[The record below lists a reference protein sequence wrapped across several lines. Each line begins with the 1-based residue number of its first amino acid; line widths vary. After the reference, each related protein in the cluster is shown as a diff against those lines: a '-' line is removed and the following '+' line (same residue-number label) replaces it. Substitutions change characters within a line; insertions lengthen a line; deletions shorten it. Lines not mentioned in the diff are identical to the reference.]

1 MSEEKNKVYQSI
13 EELLETAQSSLG
25 VPFKEYDVN
34 NRLNG
39 GNKGKIGQVIEE
51 GLFHKGIDSRQEA
64 DFPELGV
71 ELKVTPMNRVGK
83 EKDMVSAKERLVVTM
98 INYMK
103 DYNVSFEDSHVLD
116 KLNKVLLMF
125 YFNEPKKMNYDL
137 CVDKIFLY
145 QFKDIPEADKQ
156 IIINDY
162 NIIIDKIKSGHA
174 EDISESDTYYLSACT
189 KGATAATSFV
199 DQPFSSVKAKR
210 RAFSL
215 KPKYM
220 TALLRS
226 QVFNDNAITKESLMK
241 TSGIIGRDNIFD
253 RMVEYLFSSY
263 YGKSLSEIDE
273 MIETPVNR
281 KSLNYL
287 RSYIARMMNA
297 SPETKSKDIDEYYDE
312 FYKANIK
319 IKTIRIKKDGTI
331 KESMSFPAFKFKEI
345 VEENWEDSELRN
357 KFIDEKYLFCV
368 FDEIDDSKY
377 EYRFRGTFLWAMPE
391 SDLDGKVREAWER
404 TVYLAKHGIEFTISE
419 NKNGLIVHNNLPA
432 KKDNLIV
439 HVRPHA
445 SKAIYVFNDGKM
457 IGSGN
462 IQTDGDELPDGT
474 IVTKQCFF
482 LNNDYVLGLVNKYL
496 PLKD

>member
-125 YFNEPKKMNYDL
+125 YFNEPEKMNYDL

-220 TALLRS
+220 TALLR
-226 QVFNDNAITKESLMK
+226 
-241 TSGIIGRDNIFD
+241 
-253 RMVEYLFSSY
+253 
-263 YGKSLSEIDE
+263 
-273 MIETPVNR
+273 
-281 KSLNYL
+281 
-287 RSYIARMMNA
+287 
-297 SPETKSKDIDEYYDE
+297 
-312 FYKANIK
+312 
-319 IKTIRIKKDGTI
+319 
-331 KESMSFPAFKFKEI
+331 
-345 VEENWEDSELRN
+345 
-357 KFIDEKYLFCV
+357 
-368 FDEIDDSKY
+368 
-377 EYRFRGTFLWAMPE
+377 
-391 SDLDGKVREAWER
+391 
-404 TVYLAKHGIEFTISE
+404 
-419 NKNGLIVHNNLPA
+419 
-432 KKDNLIV
+432 
-439 HVRPHA
+439 
-445 SKAIYVFNDGKM
+445 
-457 IGSGN
+457 
-462 IQTDGDELPDGT
+462 
-474 IVTKQCFF
+474 
-482 LNNDYVLGLVNKYL
+482 
-496 PLKD
+496 

>member
-1 MSEEKNKVYQSI
+1 M
-13 EELLETAQSSLG
+13 
-25 VPFKEYDVN
+25 
-34 NRLNG
+34 
-39 GNKGKIGQVIEE
+39 
-51 GLFHKGIDSRQEA
+51 
-64 DFPELGV
+64 
-71 ELKVTPMNRVGK
+71 
-83 EKDMVSAKERLVVTM
+83 
-98 INYMK
+98 
-103 DYNVSFEDSHVLD
+103 
-116 KLNKVLLMF
+116 
-125 YFNEPKKMNYDL
+125 
-137 CVDKIFLY
+137 
-145 QFKDIPEADKQ
+145 
-156 IIINDY
+156 
-162 NIIIDKIKSGHA
+162 
-174 EDISESDTYYLSACT
+174 
-189 KGATAATSFV
+189 
-199 DQPFSSVKAKR
+199 KAKR

-319 IKTIRIKKDGTI
+319 IKTIRIKKDGII

-368 FDEIDDSKY
+368 FDEIDDSKH

-419 NKNGLIVHNNLPA
+419 NKNGLIVHNNLTA